1 MSVNY
6 NALSTKLNKNKHDKE
21 ILRKRLQNQKVK
33 VKEKDK
39 EKEKQEANIDSHSCV
54 TNKQITKNKI
64 NERSNDKF

>member
-33 VKEKDK
+33 VKDK

-64 NERSNDKF
+64 NEGSNDKF

>member
-33 VKEKDK
+33 VKDK
-39 EKEKQEANIDSHSCV
+39 EKEKQEANIDSHSSV